1 MPSKVGAQSQ
11 SETNKHG
18 RAYKAPWHEA
28 VPKKGSAIQILNSW
42 ICTLLW
48 EVKYLKYDF

>member
-28 VPKKGSAIQILNSW
+28 VPKKRFCNPNSEFLDLHSSLGGY
-42 ICTLLW
+42 IF
-48 EVKYLKYDF
+48 EI